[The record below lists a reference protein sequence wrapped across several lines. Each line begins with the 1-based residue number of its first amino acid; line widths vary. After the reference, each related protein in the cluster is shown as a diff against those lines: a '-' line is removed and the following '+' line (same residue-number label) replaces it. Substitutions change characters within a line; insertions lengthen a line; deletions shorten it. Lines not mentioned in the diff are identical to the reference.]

1 MLRTIK
7 RFLLWLGSVAL
18 GVVLLLTV
26 VMGVSYEFT
35 TEGSCPASAVQ
46 FGGTE
51 LEANGWCW
59 QVPLIGGKLDKVF
72 ASPVTLTVQKLGT
85 LYTAHPA
92 FTLPDWY
99 SYGPLTITDSAGN
112 VVFEG
117 TAATYDD
124 FLFPANGDYKAE
136 LTVWRL
142 PETMTATQFEG
153 GNTGAL
159 CQNPGLEKPAKP
171 TGWYHYSFRFT
182 LQASAEVE
190 LSAERMEQ
198 GGTVAAAFTGMVG
211 ETAPTVETDL
221 GNVQVVRLG
230 SGWRAYIPA
239 AYNAAAGAHEVTF
252 TVGGETVV
260 KNITVIPKD
269 FGTVEI
275 EAEPEAS
282 EAANTEFRNIV
293 WPLYE
298 QPAREKLWSGGFV
311 CPAENYMTLVDFGQV
326 KVTGGKQGSRSN
338 STKLYTIPGEPCRA
352 PAAGVVVLAKE
363 LALTGNT
370 VVIDHGCG
378 MRSYLYGLQTLSVSQ
393 GQTVEKG
400 QAVGAL
406 GEELTMDYKLGSK
419 SVNPWLLFQTGGG
432 LFWKE
437 N

>member
-1 MLRTIK
+1 MK
-7 RFLLWLGSVAL
+7 RLLLWLIGVAL
-18 GVVLLLTV
+18 GVVVLLAAVL
-26 VMGVSYEFT
+26 GVSYSFT
-35 TEGSCPASAVQ
+35 SEGAKPASEVQ
-46 FGGTE
+46 FAGQE
-51 LEANGWCW
+51 LEPNGWCW
-59 QVPLIGGKLDKVF
+59 QVPLLGGQVDKVF
-72 ASPVTLTVQKLGT
+72 ANPRTLTVQKLGV
-85 LYTAHPA
+85 LYDAHPA
-92 FTLPDWY
+92 FTLPEWY
-99 SYGPLTITDSAGN
+99 SYGPLTITDSEGN
-112 VVFEG
+112 MVFEG

-142 PETMTATQFEG
+142 PENMLATQFEG
-153 GNTGAL
+153 GSTGEL
-159 CQNPGLEKPAKP
+159 RQDVRLEKPAKP
-171 TGWYHYSFRFT
+171 IGWYYYSFRFT

-221 GNVQVVRLG
+221 GNVQAVRLG

-269 FGTVEI
+269 FGTVEV

-282 EAANTEFRNIV
+282 EAANTEFRNAI

-298 QPAREKLWSGGFV
+298 QPAREKLWSGGFA
-311 CPAENYMTLVDFGQV
+311 CPAENYMTLVDFGKT
-326 KVTGGKQGSRSN
+326 KVTGGKQGSKSN
-338 STKLYTIPGEPCRA
+338 STKLYTIPGDPCRA
-352 PAAGVVVLAKE
+352 PANGVVVLARS

-378 MRSYLYGLQTLSVSQ
+378 LRSYLYGLDALSVSE
-393 GQTVEKG
+393 GQSVERG

-406 GEELTMDYKLGSK
+406 GEDLTMDFKLGSK
-419 SVNPWLLFQTGGG
+419 SVNPWLLFQTSGG

-437 N
+437 NG